1 MKKSIITIKY
11 ILLLSVVFLLLT
23 YSISLNDENKW
34 MVLNTPWISH
44 NFAFA
49 IIGGVFASLL
59 VILACEI
66 QNYLIIKRQ
75 TEDYIYSQLYAL
87 YTQITI
93 IYYNTKRQLYE
104 TNTPVPPNMIEG
116 LADKGLVCLNN
127 LTSVGYVTFGK
138 GKTIEKQLFHYKVE
152 YGMLIRSFLQNTIFL
167 KMAINEDKIAML
179 RQGRDEF
186 VKSSSPKTNLVLEK
200 LNKESTEI
208 LTFIEESMET
218 IDEECENRYHWD
230 EVKRSI
236 ILGEENFV
244 SADLDS
250 FLRKQNEV

>member
-34 MVLNTPWISH
+34 VVLNTPWISH

-59 VILACEI
+59 VIL
-66 QNYLIIKRQ
+66 
-75 TEDYIYSQLYAL
+75 
-87 YTQITI
+87 
-93 IYYNTKRQLYE
+93 
-104 TNTPVPPNMIEG
+104 
-116 LADKGLVCLNN
+116 
-127 LTSVGYVTFGK
+127 
-138 GKTIEKQLFHYKVE
+138 
-152 YGMLIRSFLQNTIFL
+152 
-167 KMAINEDKIAML
+167 
-179 RQGRDEF
+179 
-186 VKSSSPKTNLVLEK
+186 
-200 LNKESTEI
+200 
-208 LTFIEESMET
+208 TFIEESMES

-230 EVKRSI
+230 EVKRST

>member
-34 MVLNTPWISH
+34 IILNTPWISH

-49 IIGGVFASLL
+49 IIGGVFASML

-66 QNYLIIKRQ
+66 QDYLIIKRQ
-75 TEDYIYSQLYAL
+75 TEDYIYSQLFAL

-104 TNTPVPPNMIEG
+104 TNTPVPPNLIDDV
-116 LADKGLVCLNN
+116 ASKGLVCLNI
-127 LTSVGYVTFGK
+127 LASIGYVTFGK
-138 GKTIEKQLFHYKVE
+138 GKTIEKQLIHYKAE
-152 YGMLIRSFLQNTIFL
+152 YGMRIRSFLQNTVFL
-167 KMAINEDKIAML
+167 KMAINEDKIAIL
-179 RQGRDEF
+179 KQGIDDL
-186 VKSSSPKTNLVLEK
+186 VKSSSPKTNLVLKKINKDSTAMLTLIEK
-200 LNKESTEI
+200 
-208 LTFIEESMET
+208 SMES
-218 IDEECENRYHWD
+218 IDEECENRYHWN

-244 SADLDS
+244 SADLNS
-250 FLRKQNEV
+250 FLRQQNEV